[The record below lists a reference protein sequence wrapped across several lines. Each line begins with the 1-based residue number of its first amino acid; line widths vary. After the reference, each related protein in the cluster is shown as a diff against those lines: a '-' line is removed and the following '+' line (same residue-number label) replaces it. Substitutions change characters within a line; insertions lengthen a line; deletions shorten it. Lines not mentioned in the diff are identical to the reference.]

1 MKIAVWHNLPSGGGK
16 RALYHHVNGLVE
28 RGHSVECWSPSTA
41 DRSYLP
47 LADLAPDHTIPLGCP
62 DPTRGRTLRLAS
74 YHSDALRLRYQSRKA
89 AQQFAREVA
98 GRFDVVFANSC
109 HFYGAPSVAPYVSAP
124 CVVYLQEPFRPLYEA
139 DPAIPWVWVG
149 DVPKRGEKWLGR
161 TARSIVTAAKL
172 PVLQLRAREEWRN
185 ARAADRILVNSRYSR
200 ESVLRTY
207 GLDARVCYLGVETE
221 VFRPL
226 LRERERFVVGLGA
239 MRAEKRVHLA
249 IQALARLSA
258 PRPPLVWIANTVHA
272 DYLAEMRRLASES
285 GVDLKLRAQVSDA
298 EIVDLLNRAAV
309 MLYTSRL
316 EPFGLAA
323 LEAGACG
330 AAVVAVAEGGVRE
343 TIQDGVNGLLVDAR
357 PDPIARAVGTL
368 LFDPALAEELGK
380 NAARHVRE
388 EWSVEKSVER
398 LETQLFEAVATGK
411 Q

>member
-1 MKIAVWHNLPSGGGK
+1 MNIAVWHNLPSGGGK

-28 RGHSVECWSPSTA
+28 RGHSVECWCPSSA
-41 DRSYLP
+41 DRLYLP
-47 LADLAPDHTIPLGCP
+47 LADFAPEHVIPLHRP
-62 DPTRGRTLRLAS
+62 DSTRGLALRAAS
-74 YHSDALRLRYQSRKA
+74 YHLDALRLRRQSRKA

-109 HFYGAPSVAPYVSAP
+109 HFYGASSVTPYVSAP
-124 CVVYLQEPFRPLYEA
+124 CVMYLQEPFRPLYEA
-139 DPAIPWVWVG
+139 NPAIPWVWV
-149 DVPKRGEKWLGR
+149 DVPKGGEKWLAR
-161 TARSIVTAAKL
+161 TARSLVTAAKL

-185 ARAADRILVNSRYSR
+185 AHAADRILVNSRYSR

-207 GLDARVCYLGVETE
+207 GLDARVCYLGVDTE

-226 LRERERFVVGLGA
+226 LHERERFVVGLGA

-272 DYLAEMRRLASES
+272 AYLAEMRRLASES
-285 GVDLKLRAQVSDA
+285 GVDLQLRAQVSDA
-298 EIVDLLNRAAV
+298 EVVDLLNRAAV

-343 TIQDGVNGLLVDAR
+343 TIQDGVNGLLVDAE

-398 LETQLFEAVATGK
+398 LETQLFEAVAAGK

>member
-1 MKIAVWHNLPSGGGK
+1 M
-16 RALYHHVNGLVE
+16 
-28 RGHSVECWSPSTA
+28 ECWSPSCA
-41 DRSYLP
+41 DHSYLP
-47 LADLAPDHTIPLGCP
+47 LAELAPEHVIPLRRS
-62 DPTRGRTLRLAS
+62 DPKRSPALRAAN
-74 YHSDALRLRYQSRKA
+74 YHLDALRLRRQSRKA

-109 HFYGAPSVAPYVSAP
+109 HFYGAPSVAPYASAP

-139 DPAIPWVWVG
+139 SPAIPWVWVG
-149 DVPKRGEKWLGR
+149 EVPQGEERWLGR
-161 TARSIVTAAKL
+161 TARSLATAAKL

-226 LRERERFVVGLGA
+226 HRERERFVVGLGA

-249 IQALARLSA
+249 IQALARLPA
-258 PRPPLVWIANTVHA
+258 PRPPLTWIANTVHA
-272 DYLAEMRRLASES
+272 GYYAEIRRLANES
-285 GVDLKLRAQVSDA
+285 GVDLQLRARISDA
-298 EIVDLLNRAAV
+298 EIVELLNRAAV

-330 AAVVAVAEGGVRE
+330 AAVIAVAEGGVRE
-343 TIQDGVNGLLVDAR
+343 TIQHGVNGLLVDAE

-368 LFDPALAEELGK
+368 LSDPSLARELGQ
-380 NAARHVRE
+380 NAALHVRE
-388 EWSVEKSVER
+388 HWSVEKSVER
-398 LETQLFEAVATGK
+398 LEGHLLETIAAGER
-411 Q
+411 